1 MVNNSSTK
9 AWSTTSRDT
18 ATNKSSYFKKR
29 RRSSGCSSCRPK
41 RKSVSGEGLSRTFFS
56 LRRRRGFSPR
66 HPAPVTI
73 EDAGLVSGPG
83 VGSALFHLS
92 SCIFISSDNATQFL
106 KPAKPC
112 GCTVSIMDLSEAHG
126 LVLFRVVREGIGI
139 TQRLSATGTGA
150 PTGVWDAHPRTRA
163 SQEPTG
169 HHRQRSP
176 EMERALHPRR

>member
-1 MVNNSSTK
+1 MQTPDLYK
-9 AWSTTSRDT
+9 
-18 ATNKSSYFKKR
+18 
-29 RRSSGCSSCRPK
+29 
-41 RKSVSGEGLSRTFFS
+41 GLSRTFFS

-73 EDAGLVSGPG
+73 EDAGLVSGLG

-92 SCIFISSDNATQFL
+92 SCIFIISSDDATQFL

-112 GCTVSIMDLSEAHG
+112 GCTVSTMDLSEAHG

-150 PTGVWDAHPRTRA
+150 PTGVRDAHPRTRA

-169 HHRQRSP
+169 HHQTKITGDGKGSSP
-176 EMERALHPRR
+176 ETLKRLAILVSQRRSFLLFSKESRQWLRSCAPA